1 MMICPQPPPTVATS
15 RRRLIQ
21 AVILMALCLGK
32 PATGQQPGPID
43 FIRQVAPIL
52 QQRCLNCH
60 GASKAEGGLR
70 LHQAAATRR
79 GGDSGVVLVVGKS
92 DQSELLRRLK
102 TNDVEERMPLKLKP
116 LTRNEVQLLA
126 AWIDQ
131 GANWPA
137 DYTIAPPAK
146 ARAEQAARHWAF
158 QSLVV
163 PTLPVV
169 PGPAAI
175 NNGIDSFV
183 QARLQQEKVQPS
195 PTAKRDT
202 LIRRVTLDLIG
213 LPPTPAEVSE
223 FLEDRRPDAYQRL
236 VDRLL
241 ASPHYGERW
250 ARPWMD
256 LCHYA
261 DTDGYLTDQ
270 QRPVAWRYRDWLV
283 WALNQNMPF
292 DQFTVEQ
299 LAGDLLPGATVE
311 QKLATGFLRQTLSNR
326 EGGAEPEEFRV
337 KQVVD
342 RTEMVGTSWLGLT
355 VGCARCHDHK
365 YDPVSQREFYQLYA
379 CFNNADEIN
388 IDAPLP
394 TEAVAWRESRSKY
407 QRRRRALIDPQRTEL
422 ETLQKRW
429 EVKCLDAWENPGQ
442 DALWDRQWELLG
454 LVWGGDLGEGQM
466 EGVEIA
472 KLPWE
477 TRTERQRDDL
487 LDYFLR
493 HASVIDAPKAKELKV
508 GELQGKLQALKKEFP
523 RATRAPIMRAAQT
536 HRDNYVH
543 ERGEFRDRGQGVQ
556 PGVPGCIPSW
566 HPQPQEDSRL
576 TLARWLVDKK
586 NPLTARVTVNRMW
599 EQFFGRG
606 LVLTTEDFGLR
617 GETPSHPE
625 LLDWLAVEF
634 IRSGWDV
641 KAMHRLIVTSATYR
655 QSSVPRPKLLTR
667 DPGNTWLAR
676 QNSLRVSA
684 ETLRDMGLAVS
695 GLLHARLGG
704 PSVKP
709 PQPERVTME
718 AFGRNDW
725 KPSPAP
731 DRYRRGL
738 YTFII
743 RTAPF
748 AQSATFDSPNPNQIC
763 SRRIRSNTPLQAL
776 VLLNDPVFYEMAQ
789 SMAIRVLRTQHG
801 SDEERVD
808 DVFRLCLAR
817 RPNMA
822 EQQRLLQYLDVQR
835 KMLAADAANVK
846 TILGSWAD
854 DQVDATQQ
862 AAWTNLCSVLLNLH
876 EFITRD

>member
-15 RRRLIQ
+15 RRRLIL
-21 AVILMALCLGK
+21 AVMLMALWLEK
-32 PATGQQPGPID
+32 PANGQQPEPID

-60 GASKAEGGLR
+60 GARNAEGGLR

-79 GGDSGVVLVVGKS
+79 GGDSGAVLVAGKS

-116 LTRNEVQLLA
+116 LTREEVQVLV

-137 DYTIAPPAK
+137 NYTIAPPAK

-158 QSLVV
+158 QPLQQPS
-163 PTLPVV
+163 T
-169 PGPAAI
+169 PGPMGSAKTNNAI
-175 NNGIDSFV
+175 DRFILV
-183 QARLQQEKVQPS
+183 RLQQEKVQPS
-195 PTAKRDT
+195 PAADRVT

-213 LPPTPAEVSE
+213 LPPTPAEVAE
-223 FLEDRRPDAYQRL
+223 FLKDSRPDAYQRL
-236 VDRLL
+236 VERLL

-283 WALNQNMPF
+283 RALNQDMPF
-292 DQFTVEQ
+292 DQFTIEQ

-365 YDPVSQREFYQLYA
+365 YDPISQGEFYQLYA

-407 QRRRRALIDPQRTEL
+407 QRRRRALIDPQRIEV
-422 ETLQKRW
+422 ENLQKRW

-477 TRTERQRDDL
+477 KRSERQRDDL

-556 PGVPGCIPSW
+556 PGVPNCIPSW
-566 HPQPQEDSRL
+566 RPQPQEDPRL
-576 TLARWLVDKK
+576 TLSRWLVDKK

-625 LLDWLAVEF
+625 LLDWLAAEF
-634 IRSGWDV
+634 MRSGWDV

-655 QSSVPRPKLLTR
+655 QSSAPRPELLTR
-667 DPGNTWLAR
+667 DPGNSWLAR

-684 ETLRDMGLAVS
+684 ETVRDMGLAVS
-695 GLLHARLGG
+695 GLWHRPLGG

-748 AQSATFDSPNPNQIC
+748 AQSATFDAPNPNQIC
-763 SRRIRSNTPLQAL
+763 TRRIRSNTPLQAL

-789 SMAIRVLRTQHG
+789 SLAVRVLRPQRW
-801 SDEERVD
+801 SVKERVD
-808 DVFRLCLAR
+808 DAFQLCLAR
-817 RPNMA
+817 RPSLA
-822 EQQRLLQYLDVQR
+822 ERERLLTYLDLQY
-835 KMLAADAANVK
+835 KLLEADAPSVK
-846 TILGSWAD
+846 KILGAWGD
-854 DQVDATQQ
+854 EKLEPIGQ

>member
-15 RRRLIQ
+15 RWRLIQ
-21 AVILMALCLGK
+21 AVMLMALCLGK
-32 PATGQQPGPID
+32 PATGQQSEPID

-60 GASKAEGGLR
+60 GVSKAEGGLR
-70 LHQAAATRR
+70 LHNATATRR
-79 GGDSGVVLVVGKS
+79 GGDSGAVLVVGKS

-116 LTRNEVQLLA
+116 LTRKEVQLLV

-131 GANWPA
+131 GASWPA
-137 DYTIAPPAK
+137 KYTIAPPAK

-158 QSLVV
+158 QPLSAPSL
-163 PTLPVV
+163 
-169 PGPAAI
+169 PAPAGRAAS
-175 NNGIDSFV
+175 NNGVDPFV
-183 QARLQQEKVQPS
+183 QARLHQEKVQPL
-195 PTAKRDT
+195 PVADRVT

-223 FLEDRRPDAYQRL
+223 FLEDQRPDAYQRL
-236 VDRLL
+236 VNRLL

-283 WALNQNMPF
+283 RVLNQNMPF
-292 DQFTVEQ
+292 DQFTIEQ
-299 LAGDLLPGATVE
+299 LAGDLVPGATVE

-388 IDAPLP
+388 VDAPLP
-394 TEAVAWRESRSKY
+394 TEAVTWRASRGEY
-407 QRRRRALIDPQRTEL
+407 QQRRRALIDPQRAKV

-429 EVKCLDAWENPGQ
+429 EVKCLEAWKNPGQ

-477 TRTERQRDDL
+477 KRTERQRDDL

-493 HASVIDAPKAKELKV
+493 HASVIDAPKSKELKV
-508 GELQGKLQALKKEFP
+508 DELQGKLQALKKEFP
-523 RATRAPIMRAAQT
+523 RATRASIMRAAQT
-536 HRDNYVH
+536 QRDNYVH
-543 ERGEFRDRGQGVQ
+543 ERGEFRDRGPGVQ
-556 PGVPGCIPSW
+556 PGVPNCIPSW
-566 HPQPQEDSRL
+566 RPRPQEDPRL

-586 NPLTARVTVNRMW
+586 NPLTARVTMNRMW

-625 LLDWLAVEF
+625 LLDWLAAEF

-655 QSSVPRPKLLTR
+655 QSSAPRPELLTR

-684 ETLRDMGLAVS
+684 ETVRDMGLAVS

-789 SMAIRVLRTQHG
+789 SLAIRVLRTQLG

-808 DVFRLCLAR
+808 DVFRRCLAR
-817 RPNMA
+817 RPNVA
-822 EQQRLLQYLDVQR
+822 ERQRLLQYLDVQR
-835 KMLAADAANVK
+835 KILAADAASVK

>member
-1 MMICPQPPPTVATS
+1 MSTTSLWPWFPVVTLFVLLSGKFVA
-15 RRRLIQ
+15 
-21 AVILMALCLGK
+21 
-32 PATGQQPGPID
+32 GQDQGRVD
-43 FIRQVAPIL
+43 FIQQIVPIL

-60 GASKAEGGLR
+60 GASKAEGGLQ
-70 LHQAAATRR
+70 LHDAAATRR
-79 GGDSGVVLVVGKS
+79 GGDSGAVLVPGKS

-102 TNDVEERMPLKLKP
+102 TIDLQERMPLKLKP
-116 LTRNEVQLLA
+116 LTNQEVGLLTS
-126 AWIDQ
+126 WIDQ
-131 GANWPA
+131 GAEWPA
-137 DYTIAPPAK
+137 SYTIAPLEK
-146 ARAEQAARHWAF
+146 ARAQQAARHWAF
-158 QSLVV
+158 QPLQQ
-163 PTLPVV
+163 PAI
-169 PGPAAI
+169 PGGDDHPGTRNAI
-175 NNGIDSFV
+175 DRFI
-183 QARLQQEKVQPS
+183 QARLDREEVQQSPS
-195 PTAKRDT
+195 ADRVT
-202 LIRRVTLDLIG
+202 LIRRVTLDLLG
-213 LPPTPAEVSE
+213 LPPTPREVND
-223 FLEDRRPDAYQRL
+223 FLQDRRPDAYQRL

-283 WALNQNMPF
+283 QALNENMPF
-292 DQFTVEQ
+292 DQFTIEQ
-299 LAGDLLPGATVE
+299 LAGDLLPEATTH

-342 RTEMVGTSWLGLT
+342 RTEMVGASWLGLT

-365 YDPVSQREFYQLYA
+365 YDPISQREFYQLYA

-394 TEAVAWRESRSKY
+394 SEAAAWYASRDEY
-407 QRRRRALIDPQRTEL
+407 QRRRRALIDPQRVEL
-422 ETLQKRW
+422 EALQKRW
-429 EVKCLDAWENPGQ
+429 EVKCLDAWKNPGQ

-454 LVWGGDLGEGQM
+454 LVWGGDLGEGQL
-466 EGVEIA
+466 EGVEIT
-472 KLPWE
+472 KLPWQQ
-477 TRTERQRDDL
+477 RTERQRDDL

-493 HASVIDAPKAKELKV
+493 HASVIDAHQAKELKV

-523 RATRAPIMRAAQT
+523 RATRAPVMRASQT
-536 HRDNYVH
+536 HRDNYIH
-543 ERGEFRDRGQGVQ
+543 ERGEFRDRGTVVE
-556 PGVPGCIPSW
+556 PGIPASIPAW
-566 HPQPQEDSRL
+566 HPRPGENPRL
-576 TLARWLVDKK
+576 MLARWLVDRK
-586 NPLTARVTVNRMW
+586 NPLTARVTMNRVW

-606 LVLTTEDFGLR
+606 LVVTTEDFGLR
-617 GETPSHPE
+617 GEKPSHPG
-625 LLDWLAVEF
+625 LLDWLATEF
-634 IRSGWDV
+634 MRSGWDV
-641 KAMHRLIVTSATYR
+641 KAMQRLIVTSATYC
-655 QSSVPRPKLLTR
+655 QSSAPRPQLLPR
-667 DPGNTWLAR
+667 DPSNTWLAR

-684 ETLRDMGLAVS
+684 EMVRDIGLAAS
-695 GLLHARLGG
+695 GLLHARMGG
-704 PSVKP
+704 PGVKP

-748 AQSATFDSPNPNQIC
+748 AQSATFDAPNPNQIC
-763 SRRIRSNTPLQAL
+763 ARRIRSNTPLQAL

-789 SMAIRVLRTQHG
+789 ALAVRVLRTQEW
-801 SDEERVD
+801 SDQERVSQA
-808 DVFRLCLAR
+808 FQLCLAR
-817 RPNMA
+817 RPTWA
-822 EQQRLLQYLDVQR
+822 EQQRLLQYLAEQQ
-835 KMLAADAANVK
+835 KLLAADAEGVK
-846 TILGSWAD
+846 KILGTRGDSKLD
-854 DQVDATQQ
+854 STSQ